1 MGNIAEVVDVNR
13 LFRVRNIGFASKIL
27 EVLEKRISKRS
38 IVAGIGV
45 GLVKDYGAAQRLYV
59 NRGYVP
65 NGKGAYYKKNNLGY
79 FEEVIADDDLVLY
92 LTKNLTV

>member
-1 MGNIAEVVDVNR
+1 
-13 LFRVRNIGFASKIL
+13 
-27 EVLEKRISKRS
+27 
-38 IVAGIGV
+38 
-45 GLVKDYGAAQRLYV
+45 LVKDYGAAQRLYV